1 MNWRLGRRSK
11 RRLSEEA
18 RGELEK
24 QTELLS
30 QVLADKEKEISDAK
44 DRLRQVKDE
53 AIREYHDSNTLL
65 AELGRSFAEGFDDC
79 LHQVKVSYPDL
90 DLSHVT
96 IDVQAQPSIQ
106 PVQFESTSELF
117 TDDAPVDDP
126 HGDKDTAPIVDSAG
140 HHETHVVEEENA
152 PVQH

>member
-1 MNWRLGRRSK
+1 M
-11 RRLSEEA
+11 EA

-24 QTELLS
+24 QMELLS
-30 QVLADKEKEISDAK
+30 QVLVDKEKEISDAK
-44 DRLRQVKDE
+44 DRLCQVKDE

-65 AELGRSFAEGFDDC
+65 ADLGRSFAEGFDDC
-79 LHQVKVSYPDL
+79 LRQVKVSYPDL

-152 PVQH
+152 PVQHQVFFFCFFFMVKM

>member
-1 MNWRLGRRSK
+1 MNWRPGRRSK

-30 QVLADKEKEISDAK
+30 QVLADKEKEISDAN

-65 AELGRSFAEGFDDC
+65 AELGGSFAEGFDDC
-79 LHQVKVSYPDL
+79 LRQVKISYPNL

-96 IDVQAQPSIQ
+96 IEVQA
-106 PVQFESTSELF
+106 
-117 TDDAPVDDP
+117 
-126 HGDKDTAPIVDSAG
+126 
-140 HHETHVVEEENA
+140 
-152 PVQH
+152 